1 MTPEEFEQLIHTPTA
16 DGRLHEKV
24 QDPTELLDAKNQ
36 IVRARK
42 REDGKCLFG
51 GIINHVDPDLRFM
64 YVRSLAT
71 KGCFCLQIPLY
82 EFWIL
87 PRKDPTDRD
96 SQWMDLMEI
105 VAEQR

>member
-16 DGRLHEKV
+16 DGRVHEKV

-42 REDGKCLFG
+42 QDGKCLFG
-51 GIINHVDPDLRFM
+51 GIINHVDPELRYL

-87 PRKDPTDRD
+87 PPKDPDSCG
-96 SQWMDLMEI
+96 SQWANLMEI